1 MSSLVPYLPYNQE
14 WEKIGGYDG
23 PDDKNPEVAQQV
35 SYDLVG
41 ARTVPIPGPRKRQLD
56 WCRYEKCLRTGNLYP
71 RGPISLVANRKYF
84 KLLNFMVP
92 EFERFTAPSTQTQI
106 YLTCLRDWL
115 GLPRVPQDPPHL
127 ASRLLNGRWKR
138 HPANQSLG
146 KSSDHG
152 SFLSLQL

>member
-1 MSSLVPYLPYNQE
+1 MVVKDRIDEAEAGKESSNWLPIQ
-14 WEKIGGYDG
+14 K
-23 PDDKNPEVAQQV
+23 
-35 SYDLVG
+35 
-41 ARTVPIPGPRKRQLD
+41 TVDRKQ
-56 WCRYEKCLRTGNLYP
+56 T
-71 RGPISLVANRKYF
+71 LVADKKYF

-92 EFERFTAPSTQTQI
+92 EFEMFTAPSTQTQI

-146 KSSDHG
+146 QGSDHG